1 MKFNKFFDKAFV
13 TRGVFHQL
21 TGDSI
26 LFEDSSEFWNNKRKK
41 MSVAFYKDKLIK
53 MVDIVK
59 DCMDIKIKEFKEEY
73 ARKNKQMNL
82 ITEISTIQVKILL
95 SCAFGEDVSDRVLD
109 YYGNGEKTRK
119 TVAFVLRDT
128 FH

>member
-109 YYGNGEKTRK
+109 YYVNGEKTRK